1 MIGEAV
7 LCLALNLYFEAR
19 NQSQAGQIMVGLSVM
34 NRVKH
39 EHYPGTVC
47 EVVKSA
53 KYRADN
59 KNIPIRNACAY
70 SWFCNSLSDKP
81 TDLAAFSQAKIMAHR
96 IYTNQ
101 VTDYSEG
108 ATHYHATWIEPPYW
122 VEQME
127 TINRIDEHIFYKER
141 DQ

>member
-19 NQSQAGQIMVGLSVM
+19 NQSQVGQQMVG
-34 NRVKH
+34 H

-47 EVVKSA
+47 EVVKQA
-53 KYRADN
+53 RYRKDN
-59 KNIPIRNACAY
+59 KTIPIRNACAY
-70 SWFCNSLSDKP
+70 SWWCNGLSDQP
-81 TDLAAFSQAKIMAHR
+81 QNLEAFSRAKIMAHR
-96 IYTNQ
+96 IYTGQ
-101 VTDYSEG
+101 VNDFSEG

-122 VEQME
+122 VEQMQ
-127 TINRIDEHIFYKER
+127 TISRIDQHIFYRER

>member
-19 NQSQAGQIMVGLSVM
+19 DQSQVGQYMVGLSVM
-34 NRVKH
+34 NRVRH

-53 KYRADN
+53 KYSKNN

-70 SWFCNSLSDKP
+70 SWFCNGLSDQP
-81 TDLAAFSQAKIMAHR
+81 QNLEAFV
-96 IYTNQ
+96 Y
-101 VTDYSEG
+101 
-108 ATHYHATWIEPPYW
+108 
-122 VEQME
+122 
-127 TINRIDEHIFYKER
+127 
-141 DQ
+141 

>member
-19 NQSQAGQIMVGLSVM
+19 DQSQVGQYMVGLSVM
-34 NRVKH
+34 NRVRH

-47 EVVKSA
+47 EVVKQA
-53 KYRADN
+53 RYRKDN
-59 KNIPIRNACAY
+59 KTIPIRHACAY
-70 SWFCNSLSDKP
+70 SWWCDGLSDKP
-81 TDLAAFSQAKIMAHR
+81 TDLKAFSKAKIMAHR
-96 IYTNQ
+96 IYYGL
-101 VTDYSEG
+101 VTDYSEN

-122 VEQME
+122 VADMQ